1 MKSGDNGLYGKIAL
15 PKIKKIQEEITMY
28 RIFTTIENDETDL
41 IIKYLER
48 VQLGYSDLIL
58 LGMENGWSGEMILD
72 DIEALVKRCFDDEN
86 ANMIN
91 QRHFSDS
98 SETEAYIKKISHDIF
113 WRLKILNNY

>member
-1 MKSGDNGLYGKIAL
+1 
-15 PKIKKIQEEITMY
+15 MY

-58 LGMENGWSGEMILD
+58 LAMENGWSEKMILA

-98 SETEAYIKKISHDIF
+98 SETESYIRKISHDIF
-113 WRLKILNNY
+113 MRLKIRNNY

>member
-1 MKSGDNGLYGKIAL
+1 
-15 PKIKKIQEEITMY
+15 MY
-28 RIFTTIENDETDL
+28 RIFTTIANDETDL

-58 LGMENGWSGEMILD
+58 LAMENGWSEEMILA

-98 SETEAYIKKISHDIF
+98 SEAETYIRKISHDIF
-113 WRLKILNNY
+113 IRLKIRNNY

>member
-1 MKSGDNGLYGKIAL
+1 
-15 PKIKKIQEEITMY
+15 MY

-58 LGMENGWSGEMILD
+58 LAMENGWSEKMILD
-72 DIEALVKRCFDDEN
+72 DIETLVKRCFDDEN

-91 QRHFSDS
+91 QIHFSDS
-98 SETEAYIKKISHDIF
+98 SETESYIRKISHDIF
-113 WRLKILNNY
+113 MRLKIRNNY

>member
-1 MKSGDNGLYGKIAL
+1 
-15 PKIKKIQEEITMY
+15 MY

-58 LGMENGWSGEMILD
+58 LAMENGWSEEMILD
-72 DIEALVKRCFDDEN
+72 DIEYTVRRCFNDEN
-86 ANMIN
+86 SNMIN

-98 SETEAYIKKISHDIF
+98 SETESYIREISHDIF
-113 WRLKILNNY
+113 IRLKIRNNY

>member
-1 MKSGDNGLYGKIAL
+1 
-15 PKIKKIQEEITMY
+15 MY
-28 RIFTTIENDETDL
+28 RIFTTIENDEIDL

-58 LGMENGWSGEMILD
+58 A
-72 DIEALVKRCFDDEN
+72 DIEDMVRRCFNDEN

-98 SETEAYIKKISHDIF
+98 SEAYIKKI
-113 WRLKILNNY
+113 

>member
-1 MKSGDNGLYGKIAL
+1 
-15 PKIKKIQEEITMY
+15 MY
-28 RIFTTIENDETDL
+28 RIFTTIENDEIDL

-58 LGMENGWSGEMILD
+58 LAMENGWSEEVILA
-72 DIEALVKRCFDDEN
+72 DIEDMVRRCFDDEN

-98 SETEAYIKKISHDIF
+98 SEAYIKKISQDIF

>member
-1 MKSGDNGLYGKIAL
+1 
-15 PKIKKIQEEITMY
+15 MY
-28 RIFTTIENDETDL
+28 RIFTTIKNDETDL

-58 LGMENGWSGEMILD
+58 LAMENGWSEEMILD
-72 DIEALVKRCFDDEN
+72 DIEYTVRRCFDDDN

-98 SETEAYIKKISHDIF
+98 SETELYIRKISHDIF
-113 WRLKILNNY
+113 MRLKIRNNY

>member
-1 MKSGDNGLYGKIAL
+1 
-15 PKIKKIQEEITMY
+15 MY
-28 RIFTTIENDETDL
+28 RIFTTIENDEIDL

-58 LGMENGWSGEMILD
+58 LAMENGWSEELILA
-72 DIEALVKRCFDDEN
+72 DIEDMVRRCFDDEN

-98 SETEAYIKKISHDIF
+98 SEAYIKKISQDIF

>member
-1 MKSGDNGLYGKIAL
+1 
-15 PKIKKIQEEITMY
+15 MY

-58 LGMENGWSGEMILD
+58 LAMDNGWSEEIILA
-72 DIEALVKRCFDDEN
+72 DIEDLVKRCFDDEN

-91 QRHFSDS
+91 QRRFSDS
-98 SETEAYIKKISHDIF
+98 SETEAYIRKISHDIF

>member
-1 MKSGDNGLYGKIAL
+1 
-15 PKIKKIQEEITMY
+15 MY
-28 RIFTTIENDETDL
+28 RIFTTIENDEIDL

-58 LGMENGWSGEMILD
+58 MAMENGWSKEVILA
-72 DIEALVKRCFDDEN
+72 DIEDMVRRCFNDEN

-98 SETEAYIKKISHDIF
+98 SEAYIKKISQDIF

>member
-1 MKSGDNGLYGKIAL
+1 
-15 PKIKKIQEEITMY
+15 MY
-28 RIFTTIENDETDL
+28 RIFTTIENDEIDL

-58 LGMENGWSGEMILD
+58 LAMENGWSEELILA
-72 DIEALVKRCFDDEN
+72 DIEDTVRRCIDDEN

-98 SETEAYIKKISHDIF
+98 SEAYIKKISQDIF

>member
-1 MKSGDNGLYGKIAL
+1 
-15 PKIKKIQEEITMY
+15 MY
-28 RIFTTIENDETDL
+28 RIFTTIENDEIDL

-58 LGMENGWSGEMILD
+58 LAMENGWSEEVILA
-72 DIEALVKRCFDDEN
+72 DIEDMVRRCFDDEN

-98 SETEAYIKKISHDIF
+98 SEANIKKISQDIF

>member
-1 MKSGDNGLYGKIAL
+1 
-15 PKIKKIQEEITMY
+15 MY
-28 RIFTTIENDETDL
+28 RIFTTIKNDETDL

-58 LGMENGWSGEMILD
+58 LAMENGWSEEMILA

-86 ANMIN
+86 VNMIN

-98 SETEAYIKKISHDIF
+98 SETESYIRKISHDIF
-113 WRLKILNNY
+113 MRLKIRNNY

>member
-1 MKSGDNGLYGKIAL
+1 
-15 PKIKKIQEEITMY
+15 MY

-58 LGMENGWSGEMILD
+58 LAMENGWSEDVILA
-72 DIEALVKRCFDDEN
+72 DIENTVRRCFDDEN

-98 SETEAYIKKISHDIF
+98 SEAYIKKISQDIF

>member
-1 MKSGDNGLYGKIAL
+1 
-15 PKIKKIQEEITMY
+15 MY

-48 VQLGYSDLIL
+48 VQLGYSDLIIL
-58 LGMENGWSGEMILD
+58 AMENGWSKEMILD
-72 DIEALVKRCFDDEN
+72 DIEYTVRRCFNDEN

-98 SETEAYIKKISHDIF
+98 SETELYIRKISHDIF
-113 WRLKILNNY
+113 MRLKIRNNY